1 MSDVVTVLGSGLE
14 KHRRFRR
21 LYDGKV
27 STFSEN
33 TKFFLLRRQY
43 SGTFL
48 LPETNKIRATNG
60 PYADKMKNR
69 TSGEPAEAA
78 GEITPRHT
86 LRDLAQR
93 DPLRDGLL
101 RDPAAVRQPR
111 YFSGST

>member
-1 MSDVVTVLGSGLE
+1 MYVDNFIVRAFGNPELRSLIGGKINTF
-14 KHRRFRR
+14 FR
-21 LYDGKV
+21 K
-27 STFSEN
+27 S
-33 TKFFLLRRQY
+33 KFFLLRRQY

-86 LRDLAQR
+86 RATWR
-93 DPLRDGLL
+93 GEIPLRDSPL
-101 RDPAAVRQPR
+101 RDPAAVRPPR